1 MKNFVSQFQSI
12 KMKYACTFLMMLGF
26 FNFNA
31 QGTWK
36 HIKYNMIPGL
46 YSTLAYTHS
55 TDLSNGNTVSVGV
68 NADEEDNIDDVMTI
82 FDQKGNP
89 ILDFVA
95 QGGED
100 SGLIYVQDIPD
111 QQRFFCVGFDLF
123 TSIWYLSHFDYHG
136 NRIQIDSIKSN
147 NNVGVESFIFFNK
160 KRDNGNIVFSV
171 FITYDETKSIIC
183 EITPE
188 GKFLYTKIVN
198 TQIPTIFIPKRDNTG
213 YVCFGDNIYEMDDKF
228 NVTKVLN
235 EFQFSEF
242 DGVDAIRVGDDYI
255 FSYTDDEG
263 YLQLIKLNSALEVV
277 KQKELAS
284 EAFGERFF
292 HTSMFLDNDGNFV
305 IGNNFID
312 EFSFE
317 YFIKLYKVDSDLNI
331 IFEEEIIGEEHELL
345 GLSISPTKDNS
356 ILLSGYGELYDNS
369 NYTDAFVYKLDE
381 NGKLSSI
388 GDQTELSATS
398 MVYPNPVTD
407 LCKINFPAEGLYDLK
422 LVNIFGQ
429 EIYYRLS
436 DITANTATIDLSNV
450 RNGIY
455 FLQISQANRH
465 MESIKVVK
473 I

>member
-55 TDLSNGNTVSVGV
+55 TDLSNGNTVAVGINV
-68 NADEEDNIDDVMTI
+68 LDDYEISEIITI
-82 FDQKGNP
+82 LDQKGNP
-89 ILDFVA
+89 IREMESQTIGSLVLMF
-95 QGGED
+95 
-100 SGLIYVQDIPD
+100 VQDMPL
-111 QQRFFCVGFDLF
+111 QQKFFYIGYDLL
-123 TSIWYLSHFDYHG
+123 SSNWYLTHMDYQG
-136 NRIQIDSIKSN
+136 NITQVDSIKSN
-147 NNVGVESFIFFNK
+147 SGIVEDFIFSIK
-160 KRDNGNIVFSV
+160 KRDNGNVIVSTFS
-171 FITYDETKSIIC
+171 SIGGTQSIVC
-183 EITPE
+183 EVTPE
-188 GKFLYTKIVN
+188 GRFLQTKLVN
-198 TQIPTIFIPKRDNTG
+198 TTSLTIFIPKKDNTG
-213 YVCFGDNIYEMDDKF
+213 YVCFGDSVFEMDDKF
-228 NVTKVLN
+228 NVTNVSN
-235 EFQFSEF
+235 EFQFNELS
-242 DGVDAIRVGDDYI
+242 GVDAVRVGDDYNFI
-255 FSYTDDEG
+255 YYDNDG
-263 YLQLIKLNSALEVV
+263 NLQLVKLNSALEIV

-284 EAFGERFF
+284 GAYGERFYLSSIGVD
-292 HTSMFLDNDGNFV
+292 TDGNIL
-305 IGNNFID
+305 IGNNFTD
-312 EFSFE
+312 EFTYD

-345 GLSISPTKDNS
+345 GLSISATKDNS
-356 ILLSGYGELYDNS
+356 ILLSGFGFPLDNDS
-369 NYTDAFVYKLDE
+369 YSDAFVYKLDQ

-398 MVYPNPVTD
+398 MVYPNPVKD

>member
-1 MKNFVSQFQSI
+1 MKNFVSQFLSI

-55 TDLSNGNTVSVGV
+55 TDLSNGNTVAVGINV
-68 NADEEDNIDDVMTI
+68 LDDYEISEIITI
-82 FDQKGNP
+82 LDQKGNP
-89 ILDFVA
+89 IREMESQTIGSLVLMF
-95 QGGED
+95 
-100 SGLIYVQDIPD
+100 VQDMPL
-111 QQRFFCVGFDLF
+111 QQKFFYIGYDLL
-123 TSIWYLSHFDYHG
+123 SSNWYLTHMDYQG
-136 NRIQIDSIKSN
+136 NITQVDSIKSN
-147 NNVGVESFIFFNK
+147 SGIVEDFIFSIK
-160 KRDNGNIVFSV
+160 KRDNGNVIVSTFS
-171 FITYDETKSIIC
+171 SIGGTQSIVC
-183 EITPE
+183 EVTPE
-188 GKFLYTKIVN
+188 GRFLQTKLVN
-198 TQIPTIFIPKRDNTG
+198 TTSLTIFIPKKDNTG
-213 YVCFGDNIYEMDDKF
+213 YVCFGDSVFEMDDKF
-228 NVTKVLN
+228 NVTNVSN
-235 EFQFSEF
+235 EFQFNELS
-242 DGVDAIRVGDDYI
+242 GVDAVRVGDDYNFI
-255 FSYTDDEG
+255 YYDNDG
-263 YLQLIKLNSALEVV
+263 NLQLVKLNSALEIV

-284 EAFGERFF
+284 GAYGERFYLSSIGVD
-292 HTSMFLDNDGNFV
+292 TDGNIL
-305 IGNNFID
+305 IGNNFTD
-312 EFSFE
+312 EFTYD

-345 GLSISPTKDNS
+345 GLSISATKDNS
-356 ILLSGYGELYDNS
+356 ILLSGFGFPLDNDS
-369 NYTDAFVYKLDE
+369 YSDAFVYKLDQ

>member
-55 TDLSNGNTVSVGV
+55 TDLSNGNTVAVGINV
-68 NADEEDNIDDVMTI
+68 LDDYEISEIITI
-82 FDQKGNP
+82 LDQKGNP
-89 ILDFVA
+89 IREMESQTIGSLVLMF
-95 QGGED
+95 
-100 SGLIYVQDIPD
+100 VQDMPL
-111 QQRFFCVGFDLF
+111 QQKFFYIGYDLL
-123 TSIWYLSHFDYHG
+123 SSNWYLTHMDYQG
-136 NRIQIDSIKSN
+136 NITQVDSIKSN
-147 NNVGVESFIFFNK
+147 SGIVEDFIFSIK
-160 KRDNGNIVFSV
+160 KRDNGNVIVSTFS
-171 FITYDETKSIIC
+171 SIGGTQSIVC
-183 EITPE
+183 EVTPE
-188 GKFLYTKIVN
+188 GRFLQTKLVN
-198 TQIPTIFIPKRDNTG
+198 TTSLTIFIPKKDNTG
-213 YVCFGDNIYEMDDKF
+213 YVCFGDSVFEMDDKF
-228 NVTKVLN
+228 NVTNVSN
-235 EFQFSEF
+235 EFQFNELS
-242 DGVDAIRVGDDYI
+242 GVDAVRVGDDYNFI
-255 FSYTDDEG
+255 YYDNDG
-263 YLQLIKLNSALEVV
+263 NLQLVKLNSALEIV

-284 EAFGERFF
+284 GAYGERFYLSSIGVD
-292 HTSMFLDNDGNFV
+292 TDGNIL
-305 IGNNFID
+305 IGNNFTD
-312 EFSFE
+312 EFTYD

-345 GLSISPTKDNS
+345 GLSISATKDNS
-356 ILLSGYGELYDNS
+356 ILLSGFGFPLDNDS
-369 NYTDAFVYKLDE
+369 YSDAFVYKLDQ

-398 MVYPNPVTD
+398 MVYPNPVKD

-436 DITANTATIDLSNV
+436 DITANTATIDLSNL

>member
-1 MKNFVSQFQSI
+1 MKKIKWLLFVCVIMNRFISGAQTPVDSI
-12 KMKYACTFLMMLGF
+12 RFFTEEGIIEMTLTTDIRKLRAKESIEAYQPADISVRFPGNTIISEPIRLYARGKSRRETCNLPPIMLDFHNPSSPLLYPLSRLKLVVGCGTSEQDEQLVLKEYLLYKMYNVLEERSFRARLAKVTYNDSRGKMKTYSQYAFLLEDVDDMAKKLTAMGF
-26 FNFNA
+26 ERFGMVEA
-31 QGTWK
+31 
-36 HIKYNMIPGL
+36 
-46 YSTLAYTHS
+46 
-55 TDLSNGNTVSVGV
+55 
-68 NADEEDNIDDVMTI
+68 
-82 FDQKGNP
+82 KG
-89 ILDFVA
+89 
-95 QGGED
+95 
-100 SGLIYVQDIPD
+100 
-111 QQRFFCVGFDLF
+111 
-123 TSIWYLSHFDYHG
+123 
-136 NRIQIDSIKSN
+136 
-147 NNVGVESFIFFNK
+147 
-160 KRDNGNIVFSV
+160 
-171 FITYDETKSIIC
+171 
-183 EITPE
+183 
-188 GKFLYTKIVN
+188 
-198 TQIPTIFIPKRDNTG
+198 
-213 YVCFGDNIYEMDDKF
+213 
-228 NVTKVLN
+228 
-235 EFQFSEF
+235 QF
-242 DGVDAIRVGDDYI
+242 AIRGGIIDI